1 MARSASARGSAGRRK
16 NRQKPPL
23 AGRLV
28 GEEGDAA
35 GFQHFDHLLS
45 HLSGISDWTSARETS
60 GDNDRDKSPATE
72 AVKPTGED
80 ATGQLP

>member
-1 MARSASARGSAGRRK
+1 
-16 NRQKPPL
+16 
-23 AGRLV
+23 
-28 GEEGDAA
+28 
-35 GFQHFDHLLS
+35 LLS